1 MPPERPLSAAHAWS
15 MHLWW
20 PALALALLLAF
31 NFAFTPGFAQV
42 ELRDGRF
49 YGVLIDILNHGAKV
63 MLLAL
68 GMTLVIATGG
78 VDLSVGAVM
87 ALGAAVAAVLVNH
100 PDVPFSAAI
109 AVALG
114 VALLAGAWNG
124 VLVAWLNMQPIVAT
138 LILMVAGRGIAQLIT
153 DGQIVTFTDARLSWL
168 GSGAIVGLPAPIVL
182 VAGAWACLATLA
194 RLTALGLFVEAVGD
208 NPRAARCAGIGPRP
222 VRLAAYALCG
232 LCAGAAGLVAAGNI
246 RCADANN
253 LGLTLELDAIMAVVI
268 GGTALT
274 GGRLHLGGSLIG
286 AALIQTLTTT
296 MYMRNVSADVAT
308 VPKALVILAV
318 ALLQSPV
325 MRARLR
331 RIVAGA
337 RTAP

>member
-1 MPPERPLSAAHAWS
+1 
-15 MHLWW
+15 
-20 PALALALLLAF
+20 
-31 NFAFTPGFAQV
+31 
-42 ELRDGRF
+42 
-49 YGVLIDILNHGAKV
+49 
-63 MLLAL
+63 
-68 GMTLVIATGG
+68 
-78 VDLSVGAVM
+78 
-87 ALGAAVAAVLVNH
+87 
-100 PDVPFSAAI
+100 
-109 AVALG
+109 
-114 VALLAGAWNG
+114 
-124 VLVAWLNMQPIVAT
+124 
-138 LILMVAGRGIAQLIT
+138 
-153 DGQIVTFTDARLSWL
+153 
-168 GSGAIVGLPAPIVL
+168 
-182 VAGAWACLATLA
+182 
-194 RLTALGLFVEAVGD
+194 
-208 NPRAARCAGIGPRP
+208 
-222 VRLAAYALCG
+222 AAYALCG